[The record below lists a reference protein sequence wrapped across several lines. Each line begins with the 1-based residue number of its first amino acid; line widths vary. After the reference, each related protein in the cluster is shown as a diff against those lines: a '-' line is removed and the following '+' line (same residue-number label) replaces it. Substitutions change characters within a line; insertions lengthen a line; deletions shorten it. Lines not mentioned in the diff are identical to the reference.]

1 MGYPSM
7 VIVGYPDFRK
17 VVASVE
23 FRIRL
28 RSQLHR
34 WLLSGRLSK
43 VFFTLSNRIAYFDRV
58 ASLDIG
64 VTQIASLTQPQPGSK
79 DVHFWLTSCAPKF
92 GM

>member
-1 MGYPSM
+1 M
-7 VIVGYPDFRK
+7 VIVGYPDFRE

-23 FRIRL
+23 FRIRQL

-43 VFFTLSNRIAYFDRV
+43 VFLTLSNRFAYFDRV

-64 VTQIASLTQPQPGSK
+64 VTQIPSLTQPQPGSM